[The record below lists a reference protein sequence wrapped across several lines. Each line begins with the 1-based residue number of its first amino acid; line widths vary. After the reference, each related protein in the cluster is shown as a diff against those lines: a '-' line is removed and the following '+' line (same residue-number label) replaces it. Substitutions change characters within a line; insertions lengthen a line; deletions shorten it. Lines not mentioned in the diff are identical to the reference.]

1 MITQHFLSMVI
12 GLEGDKPKKH
22 ELALQNSMVFS
33 LWRFILLKPGS
44 DHLMELWLSLFVAGE
59 LNQMAFKGLFQLR
72 QFCNYFCSGNDLGG
86 ENMTVEFDKETEGF
100 VLNKLDSL
108 TRITTRSDT
117 ETSISEVVAFIMTT

>member
-59 LNQMAFKGLFQLR
+59 LNQMAFKGLFQLK
-72 QFCNYFCSGNDLGG
+72 QCYDSMILWFCGVSTFRDNHLPLWQDAGS
-86 ENMTVEFDKETEGF
+86 ET
-100 VLNKLDSL
+100 
-108 TRITTRSDT
+108 
-117 ETSISEVVAFIMTT
+117 